1 MLRLFLL
8 GLILTASVSQNSED
22 YEGSGNGDDEPDE
35 DSDDITSSGTMELKN
50 EVQSSPDKDAGDDD
64 GSTMII
70 IIAAVSVVAVAV
82 LAIVA
87 IVLFRRHLQNR
98 EQGVYTVPTEQTQ
111 KGAV

>member
-8 GLILTASVSQNSED
+8 GLILTASIVKSEEP
-22 YEGSGNGDDEPDE
+22 EGSADGDDEGDE
-35 DSDDITSSGTMELKN
+35 DTDGLNSGTLELKN
-50 EVQSSPDKDAGDDD
+50 EAHPSGDKNKEDDD
-64 GSTMII
+64 GSTTII

-82 LAIVA
+82 IAIIA

>member
-8 GLILTASVSQNSED
+8 GLILTASTVSQKSEEP
-22 YEGSGNGDDEPDE
+22 EGSADGDDEEDE
-35 DSDDITSSGTMELKN
+35 DPAGLSSGTEELKN
-50 EVQSSPDKDAGDDD
+50 EERSLGNKFTGDDD
-64 GSTMII
+64 GSTTII

-82 LAIVA
+82 IAIIA